1 MSKIKYTYNTETCKY
16 ESVSNTP
23 KKFIFNLLG
32 FLTLALLMAVGLI
45 YVYNTNFT
53 SVKEIQLTEEN
64 EILHSKWS
72 VINEQLAYLN
82 HDLQRLQIKDDSIY
96 RTILD
101 ISPLPSTTRDAG
113 IGGTDRYEDLLRS
126 NLVEERLII
135 STYQLMDKLK
145 KKSYIQTLSYDEIE
159 NIEREKEIMWASR
172 PAIQPINNQE
182 LKRLHTTYGKRF
194 HPVLKIWRPHKAL
207 DFTAPKGTPV
217 YATGDGIVK
226 RANYSK
232 SYGLVVY
239 IDHGYD
245 YKTRYAHLS
254 KFNVNYGQKIKR
266 GDIIGYVGNTG
277 ISSASHLHYEVLYK
291 NNQINPIDF
300 FHRDL
305 STEEYEKLI
314 NFTNDDAPAL
324 D

>member
-1 MSKIKYTYNTETCKY
+1 MAQNTETCKY
-16 ESVSNTP
+16 EPIRTTP
-23 KKFIFNLLG
+23 KKFILNLTG
-32 FLTLALLMAVGLI
+32 FLSLALLIATGLI

-64 EILHSKWS
+64 EILHSKWA
-72 VINEQLAYLN
+72 IIEEELN
-82 HDLQRLQIKDDSIY
+82 HLSGNLQDLQVKDDSIY

-101 ISPLPSTTRDAG
+101 ISPLPLTARNAG
-113 IGGTDRYEDLLRS
+113 IGGSNRYEALFNA
-126 NLVEERLII
+126 NLEAENLIV
-135 STYQLMDKLK
+135 STYQFMDKLK

-159 NIEREKEIMWASR
+159 NIEKEKEIMWASR
-172 PAIQPINNQE
+172 PAIQPINNAE
-182 LKRLHTTYGKRF
+182 LKRLHTTYGQRF

-217 YATGDGIVK
+217 YATGDGKIN

-232 SYGLVVY
+232 SYGYVVY

-254 KFNVNYGQKIKR
+254 KFIVKYGQNVKR
-266 GDIIGYVGNTG
+266 GEIIGYVGNTG
-277 ISSASHLHYEVLYK
+277 LSQANHLHYEVLYK

-305 STEEYEKLI
+305 DNDEYEKLI
-314 NFTNDDAPAL
+314 NLSNDAAPAL